1 MLDDTVIGVA
11 AILGMFG
18 SPGRRGGKSVGI
30 LIGMVGRG
38 GKVVG
43 NGGKVGNFG
52 MVVGNGTG
60 NFGNCK
66 SWRPADPTLTLLK
79 NAMPT
84 MHKANKKEFLNAMA
98 TRSQWNWR
106 LISQTTMWYVI

>member
-1 MLDDTVIGVA
+1 MLDETVIGVA

-66 SWRPADPTLTLLK
+66 S
-79 NAMPT
+79 
-84 MHKANKKEFLNAMA
+84 
-98 TRSQWNWR
+98 
-106 LISQTTMWYVI
+106 